1 MSAPASHRRHLIAP
15 DLPAPGRA
23 AVKGGI
29 WGNYVDQINIF
40 LPVTALAPALPALAG
55 RDAIASSVAFV
66 VMATLIGRPVG
77 AMIFGRI
84 SDTLGRTSTTRVAIA
99 GTAACTFGIA
109 LIPDHTV
116 IGSASMALVIALRF
130 IGGAFL
136 AGEYTSAIPL
146 AMEWSTPRERGRAS
160 GLIMS
165 MAPWAQATIAFTT
178 VGLLTALGPS
188 DYAAWGWRM
197 SFAAGGIASLAM
209 LVYYTRHVADA
220 PQYHREQ
227 DAMAAD
233 SPQHHRDQ
241 TTATVDASDRAAS
254 ARRAPDRPASGHPS
268 LAGPAS
274 AGPSRLGLPDLFWGA
289 WARSFWQVFAL
300 MSGLWI
306 MTNMVVIVL
315 TGRMVTDVGLTA
327 TQASAAM
334 GIASIGQAVVMAFAG
349 HLSTRL
355 GRRRFFVIWGL
366 AALVGG
372 PVLWWWITS
381 SAHGWVAAGFAA
393 AALHAVT
400 VCAYGPV
407 GAYINERF
415 PTSVRATAYGTA
427 YSLSIVVPA
436 LYPYY
441 LPALENWLGHVGAPV
456 ALLALGAVLVTVAGR
471 LGPRLSPAEIDAE
484 LEEVANRHAA
494 R

>member
-1 MSAPASHRRHLIAP
+1 MSAPTRRHHRRHLVAP

-29 WGNYVDQINIF
+29 LGNYVDQINIF
-40 LPVTALAPALPALAG
+40 LPVTALGPALPVLAG
-55 RDAIASSVAFV
+55 PEAVASSVAFV
-66 VMATLIGRPVG
+66 VMATLVGRPVG

-84 SDTLGRTSTTRVAIA
+84 SDTLGRTTTTRVAIA
-99 GTAACTFGIA
+99 GTAAASLGIA
-109 LIPDHTV
+109 LVPDHTV
-116 IGSASMALVIALRF
+116 IGAATMALIIALRF
-130 IGGAFL
+130 IGGVFL

-146 AMEWSTPRERGRAS
+146 AMEWSRPRERGRAS

-165 MAPWAQATIAFTT
+165 MAPWAQATIAFVT
-178 VGLLTALGPS
+178 VGLLVLLGPAE
-188 DYAAWGWRM
+188 YAAWGWRM
-197 SFAAGGIASLAM
+197 SFAAGGLASLAM
-209 LVYYTRHVADA
+209 LVYYSRFVADA
-220 PQYHREQ
+220 PQIHR
-227 DAMAAD
+227 ASPTIPGATPGATTGTSATGTAGTSAPPAA
-233 SPQHHRDQ
+233 
-241 TTATVDASDRAAS
+241 
-254 ARRAPDRPASGHPS
+254 RP
-268 LAGPAS
+268 
-274 AGPSRLGLPDLFWGA
+274 GLRDLFVGA
-289 WARSFWQVFAL
+289 WAGPFWQAFAL

-315 TGRMVTDVGLTA
+315 TGRMVSDVGLSP

-355 GRRRFFVIWGL
+355 GRRRFFVSWGV
-366 AALVGG
+366 AALLAG
-372 PVLWWWITS
+372 PALWWWITS
-381 SAHGWVAAGFAA
+381 SSHGWVTAGLAA

-415 PTSVRATAYGTA
+415 PASVRATAYGTA

-441 LPALENWLGHVGAPV
+441 LPVLEGWLGHVGAPV
-456 ALLALGAVLVTVAGR
+456 ALLALGAVLVAVAGR
-471 LGPRLSPAEIDAE
+471 LGPRLSPAELDAP
-484 LEEVANRHAA
+484 LEEIANRHL